1 MKRVSALDLRQSLGK
16 VVRDLKRTGEPII
29 LEKRHEAVAVLI
41 TLEDFE
47 ERFAERAATSA
58 RRELLAKIDAMAR
71 RAIDVTPAEEILAEV
86 RGNG

>member
-16 VVRDLKRTGEPII
+16 VVRDLKRTGEPVI

-47 ERFAERAATSA
+47 ERFAEKAASSA
-58 RRELLAKIDAMAR
+58 RRVLLAKMDAMAR
-71 RAIDVTPAEEILAEV
+71 QSIDAVAAEEILAEV